1 METSA
6 VGGLARVC
14 ISPPSPT
21 MSPLCQT
28 PTPSPLT
35 LHPCF
40 VSLNLLAASGAPT
53 PSLSYLCFYFHLDS
67 ASFIGKAPQKT
78 CLCLSFLFPFFLE
91 PAPVKFLCLS
101 YIPEKLV
108 SKAPVSLAWLGP
120 MVLPYYSLTWPG
132 HCMWL
137 SWSFYSSWDTFL
149 HLFPRSSLC
158 WFSQISRYSLLV
170 SCLFFLTWGA
180 PVSGFQTSAPSV
192 TTPST

>member
-1 METSA
+1 MSSGGVCLLENSCSFLAWKPVLSVDWPESA
-6 VGGLARVC
+6 F
-14 ISPPSPT
+14 PY
-21 MSPLCQT
+21 PLL
-28 PTPSPLT
+28 PRPLSVRLPLSPLT

-120 MVLPYYSLTWPG
+120 VVLPYYSLT
-132 HCMWL
+132 
-137 SWSFYSSWDTFL
+137 
-149 HLFPRSSLC
+149 
-158 WFSQISRYSLLV
+158 
-170 SCLFFLTWGA
+170 
-180 PVSGFQTSAPSV
+180 
-192 TTPST
+192 